1 MTTRKSRNPSNP
13 SVPQRSTSKSL
24 QTHKPHHSH
33 HISYPSDSEPPL
45 DPPPTL
51 PTRTNSQ
58 LNLLVLRRHY
68 PSTASILSL
77 APYAVLYAFNSASS
91 AWEKSGIEGT
101 LFVCS
106 LTSPMGVAQE
116 RYAVTILNRRG
127 LENFWLELTRGEEVE
142 VTEEYVIL
150 QGGEGEEGKV
160 YGLWIFEEGAGST
173 KGIREVTARL
183 IKECAEAAGGAS
195 VEGDGDDVEDNAE
208 IMGNRPEEEA
218 IGTQYSALEEEF
230 DRAKQE
236 LEELQRRRASQA
248 NQRAQQPHPT
258 DPHDSP
264 YPFQPHP
271 RHFAPQPQSQPS
283 SLQHLPPDY
292 HAPSQDTPYPFQPH
306 PRHFQPQPQ
315 PSPPL
320 QTFYHPPSPHQ
331 PSSGSPHPPPFETP
345 RQPPQQPPLLS
356 APPLFAPSPDT
367 QFFLSAPRPQAPA
380 QAQNGVLAQLF
391 AKARGSV

>member
-1 MTTRKSRNPSNP
+1 
-13 SVPQRSTSKSL
+13 
-24 QTHKPHHSH
+24 
-33 HISYPSDSEPPL
+33 
-45 DPPPTL
+45 
-51 PTRTNSQ
+51 
-58 LNLLVLRRHY
+58 
-68 PSTASILSL
+68 
-77 APYAVLYAFNSASS
+77 VLYAFNPANS

-106 LTSPMGVAQE
+106 LTSPMSEKGQE

-142 VTEEYVIL
+142 ITAEYVIL

-173 KGIREVTARL
+173 KGIREITAKL
-183 IKECAEAAGGAS
+183 IKECAEAAGGAAD
-195 VEGDGDDVEDNAE
+195 DGNGADTVEDAGVMEN
-208 IMGNRPEEEA
+208 GPEEET
-218 IGTQYSALEEEF
+218 IGTRYSKLEEEF
-230 DRAKQE
+230 DRAKAE
-236 LEELQRRRASQA
+236 LEEVQRRRKQQHTQQHHQSDQQA
-248 NQRAQQPHPT
+248 PHT
-258 DPHDSP
+258 TSLTSP

-271 RHFAPQPQSQPS
+271 RHFAPQPQSQPP

-292 HAPSQDTPYPFQPH
+292 QPPSQDTPYPFQPH

-345 RQPPQQPPLLS
+345 RQPPQQPPLFS

-380 QAQNGVLAQLF
+380 PAQNDVLAQLF
-391 AKARGSV
+391 AKARGSVL

>member
-13 SVPQRSTSKSL
+13 SVPQRSISKSL

-45 DPPPTL
+45 DLPPTL

-77 APYAVLYAFNSASS
+77 APYAVLYAFNPSSS

-106 LTSPMGVAQE
+106 LTSPMSEKWQE

-142 VTEEYVIL
+142 VTAEYVIL

-183 IKECAEAAGGAS
+183 IKECAEAAGGAAD
-195 VEGDGDDVEDNAE
+195 DGNGADTVEDAGVMEN
-208 IMGNRPEEEA
+208 GPEEET
-218 IGTQYSALEEEF
+218 IGTRYSKLEEEF
-230 DRAKQE
+230 DRAKAE
-236 LEELQRRRASQA
+236 LEEVQRRRKQQHTQQHHQSNQQA
-248 NQRAQQPHPT
+248 PHTSPLN
-258 DPHDSP
+258 SP

-271 RHFAPQPQSQPS
+271 RHFAAQPQSQPPS
-283 SLQHLPPDY
+283 IQHLPPDY
-292 HAPSQDTPYPFQPH
+292 QPPSQDTPYPFQPH
-306 PRHFQPQPQ
+306 PRHFQPQHQ
-315 PSPPL
+315 SP
-320 QTFYHPPSPHQ
+320 TIHQ
-331 PSSGSPHPPPFETP
+331 PTHQPHPPTAH
-345 RQPPQQPPLLS
+345 QPPPEHQQSLQSQPPASAFPL

-367 QFFLSAPRPQAPA
+367 QFFLSAPRPQP
-380 QAQNGVLAQLF
+380 QNDVLSQLF
-391 AKARGSV
+391 AKARGSVS

>member
-24 QTHKPHHSH
+24 HTHKPYHSH

-77 APYAVLYAFNSASS
+77 APYAVLYAFNPANS

-106 LTSPMGVAQE
+106 LTSPMSEKGQE

-142 VTEEYVIL
+142 ITAEYVIL

-173 KGIREVTARL
+173 KGIREITAKL
-183 IKECAEAAGGAS
+183 IKECAEATGGAS
-195 VEGDGDDVEDNAE
+195 VEGNGDDVEDNAE

-230 DRAKQE
+230 GRAKQE

-248 NQRAQQPHPT
+248 NQRAQQHTIPHT
-258 DPHDSP
+258 TSLTSP

-271 RHFAPQPQSQPS
+271 RHFAPQPQSQPP

-292 HAPSQDTPYPFQPH
+292 QPPSQDSPYPFQPH
-306 PRHFQPQPQ
+306 PRHFQPQNQ

-320 QTFYHPPSPHQ
+320 QTQHQ
-331 PSSGSPHPPPFETP
+331 PHPHPPLKTP
-345 RQPPQQPPLLS
+345 QQLPHPQPPTAAPTQPPPS
-356 APPLFAPSPDT
+356 APPPFAPNADT
-367 QFFLSAPRPQAPA
+367 QFFLAAPRPQS
-380 QAQNGVLAQLF
+380 QNDVLAQLF
-391 AKARGSV
+391 AKARGAV